1 MRLYLSVDTDI
12 EDLEIDYIEVRLV
25 WEQWLD
31 FSQADQENIK
41 MWKERMLDKIFALY
55 FDK

>member
-31 FSQADQENIK
+31 FS
-41 MWKERMLDKIFALY
+41 
-55 FDK
+55 

>member
-31 FSQADQENIK
+31 FSQADQENIR

>member
-1 MRLYLSVDTDI
+1 MKNK
-12 EDLEIDYIEVRLV
+12 LV

-41 MWKERMLDKIFALY
+41 MWKERLEEIRQEEKRYGNDIRTGHAFKLWNSM
-55 FDK
+55 